1 MHPAC
6 KWWEFLATS
15 LRRRDCSGC
24 VLSDGHFAALGCLS
38 NSAYTS
44 SYKALTFGADGSPSM
59 YDSWILF
66 ACAAVAKCFIVAG
79 GWHRT
84 SAEVYDKVLV
94 LWFGGCD
101 FRVI

>member
-1 MHPAC
+1 
-6 KWWEFLATS
+6 
-15 LRRRDCSGC
+15 
-24 VLSDGHFAALGCLS
+24 
-38 NSAYTS
+38 
-44 SYKALTFGADGSPSM
+44 M